1 MVLILLV
8 SLSGLAWLWVGADSE
23 PPVVEA
29 PVPVEAEVVSVVPAP
44 DQALLREA
52 LSQADRWVVLESGE
66 LSERG
71 VLEQLFVQT
80 DATDLRRGAA
90 LRMVEAESRD
100 WPADHRRGFLAGLA
114 PAVLED
120 SIDHQVPPSIT
131 LAQAA
136 LESGWGRSGL
146 ATSHNNLFGVKAGA
160 SSRGVALNTIENVD
174 GTDRVQK
181 ERFRTY
187 GSWQES
193 LEHHGALFSRDERY
207 AHARDDWNDWR
218 EFLGG
223 VAPVYATDP
232 AYARRIS
239 MIVERYDLD
248 RWDAL
253 VVDAVSRNTIEEAS
267 GTPEPGK
274 LDEDGDLAGFGISH

>member
-1 MVLILLV
+1 VV
-8 SLSGLAWLWVGADSE
+8 EAQ
-23 PPVVEA
+23 PVVEA
-29 PVPVEAEVVSVVPAP
+29 PDEAR
-44 DQALLREA
+44 LREV

-66 LSERG
+66 HTERG
-71 VLEQLFVQT
+71 VLENLFVQT
-80 DATDLRRGAA
+80 GASDLRRGAA

-114 PAVLED
+114 PAVLQD
-120 SIDHQVPPSIT
+120 AIDHQVPPSVT

-146 ATSHNNLFGVKAGA
+146 ATSHNNLFGVKAGS
-160 SSRGVALNTIENVD
+160 SSRGVALNTVENVG

-193 LEHHGALFSRDERY
+193 LEHHGALFSGDERY

-232 AYARRIS
+232 AYERRVS

-253 VVDAVSRNTIEEAS
+253 VVDAVSRDTQEGAS
-267 GTPEPGK
+267 GAPEPGELGK
-274 LDEDGDLAGFGISH
+274 DGDLAGAGFPH